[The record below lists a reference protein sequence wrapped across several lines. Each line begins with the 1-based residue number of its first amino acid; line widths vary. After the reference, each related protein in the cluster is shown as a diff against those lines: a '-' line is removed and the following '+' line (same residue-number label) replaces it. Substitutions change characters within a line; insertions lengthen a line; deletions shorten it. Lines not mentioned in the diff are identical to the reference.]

1 MVEGIGTTPSGNVSG
16 QIHSEYEDV
25 ELSLKRA
32 FPGKSEL
39 EIQQAVVSYLET
51 VEKKDG
57 SAIDS
62 QAMIDHISK
71 TFNAEIST
79 RAANEIK
86 TELEKLTA
94 HQDIDVS
101 ELASI
106 LTDYSPDGI
115 DQADREYLVLLWQML
130 QGEIEDAFLDESTT
144 VANSNKELQQKEFNE
159 FVEKKAKEMEKIG
172 KTNFWNKLL
181 KWVGVVASVVA
192 AAVACVVAA
201 AAIATGVG
209 AAAGALL
216 IAGAAILVTLAVS
229 GAVSAGLSEAGVEW
243 SLGQGLGK
251 GIAKLINALGGDVD
265 EENFAKWFS
274 FGVQMALTVV
284 AIACTLGAGLVTAPG
299 AVASA
304 GSAGAGAAS
313 SGASAG
319 ASAASSGASA
329 ASSGASAVSSG
340 AAAAASTAASTTS
353 TLTNTMNGA
362 TNALRMLSAGLGIAT
377 GLIQGGSAVANY
389 SLSKFQAEL
398 LEIKAL
404 LEKLAETRNMEQE
417 LMGAIL
423 SKIFEAMRGN
433 VADSMDTILQDLE
446 LVTSMNLNKA

>member
-1 MVEGIGTTPSGNVSG
+1 
-16 QIHSEYEDV
+16 
-25 ELSLKRA
+25 
-32 FPGKSEL
+32 
-39 EIQQAVVSYLET
+39 VVSYLET

-62 QAMIDHISK
+62 QAMIDHISQ

-304 GSAGAGAAS
+304 GST
-313 SGASAG
+313 G

-329 ASSGASAVSSG
+329 ASSG

-362 TNALRMLSAGLGIAT
+362 TNALRMMSAGLGIAT

-446 LVTSMNLNKA
+446 LIVSMNLNKA

>member
-1 MVEGIGTTPSGNVSG
+1 MVEGIGTTPSDNVSS
-16 QIHSEYEDV
+16 QIYSEYEDV

-32 FPGKSEL
+32 FPDKSEL
-39 EIQQAVVSYLET
+39 EIQQAVVTYLET
-51 VEKKDG
+51 VEKKDS

-115 DQADREYLVLLWQML
+115 DQTDREYLVLLWQML

-172 KTNFWNKLL
+172 RTNFWNKLL

-265 EENFAKWFS
+265 EENFAKWFA

-304 GSAGAGAAS
+304 GST
-313 SGASAG
+313 G

-329 ASSGASAVSSG
+329 ASSGASAASSGAAAASSG

-362 TNALRMLSAGLGIAT
+362 TNALRLLSAGLGIAT
-377 GLIQGGSAVANY
+377 GVIQGGSAVANY

-446 LVTSMNLNKA
+446 LIVSMNLNKA